1 MIRHH
6 THRLWLLLYAIVA
19 ALVLTGCSGGGGG
32 GGSPAATQPDNSST
46 VSGTAAAG
54 APLVGFVGAKDSIGG
69 ASTADILPDG
79 SFELDITDLTPPVL
93 IYASGIAGGNA
104 YQLLSVVFEDD
115 VNGTVNIT
123 PITDL
128 IIGNTVS
135 DSPQAFFNNPNFTVL
150 TQEAVEAEE
159 ENLKKRLKPL
169 LDGLGVEADFDLRN
183 STFVANR
190 SGFDGVLDILE
201 VTVNGGTAIIRNR
214 VDPTSEITNTFSAPE
229 QEVITV
235 SENLQSQVDTLDIL
249 DTLASNFAAA
259 LENEDG
265 PALEGLVTNDY
276 LNNGEDIA
284 GLQVRLFGSPEGIED
299 AGELA
304 NDIRNWSL
312 VTLDTAGGTAQLNI
326 GAAQGPWNV
335 VNVDGDWKIQGNQL
349 EYFAFVEPTHLIESG
364 AETPAV
370 IEIGTLIYAGFQIA
384 DLGSIEDS
392 SVTIS
397 GDLAIFN
404 GDLPVDSQNAQRFAD
419 FQVLAPSSI
428 ASGDQVTFA
437 WNNGVAG
444 IIDSEVT
451 FTLRRGAPDFTNGA
465 PRITGQSAD
474 LDADAYSFEW
484 TLPPGYDAISVRN
497 NFTGQTSGGQ
507 GSGFTGNPLD
517 NDATSFTGNLPETY
531 LPSADDELRLI
542 ARDPFGVFVAARL
555 KNPFADQ
562 VPPPMAE
569 DALIGS
575 WIVRN
580 TERADNAPFIQLT
593 FLESGYYMHQELDQ
607 PYRTEADDSGNT
619 GIEFG
624 RYEWDNQTGELTV
637 PDIIID
643 DNGSWGA
650 TDTASGEV
658 RLALKV
664 DDDTMT
670 AYDPTVGIA
679 DGTVFTRVPLNESGI
694 TGSWLFQNSEDPSD
708 FVVAT
713 LLEDGFYFVG
723 STTPAEPEF
732 DTAVGLEFGTYTYN
746 RETLVLNASPIFDQN
761 GTAGLST
768 PSPQNFYF
776 STVVDGSLIF
786 DEGVVAQLSEL
797 APGVAPSNG
806 DVTVDYTAPDTGSD
820 PAPEPDVSALVG
832 SWIARNPDNNNAP
845 WIQFTFLESGYYM
858 HHELDSPFRP
868 EPDDAG
874 STGLEFGQYSWDNE
888 TGEMTVTD
896 IAIDDNGFWGL
907 TDNFNGEE
915 RISFVVGGETMTAF
929 NTDLGPSDGL
939 EFTRVPLNQSGITG
953 SWAVQ
958 DSMDPSNVSVLT
970 ILDDGYYFLGTSQPA
985 DSIGGPGLE
994 FGTYTYDSETTILE
1008 PTVASDNNGPTDYN
1022 GEFGLSDPM
1031 QGFDYA
1037 TVIDSFLII
1046 DDGEAFQLSEIAA
1059 GATPSD
1065 GTVTIAYTPPSS
1077 EPDPDPNPGTAV
1089 SGDFHYLKNVSG
1101 VEGQRENAP
1110 PSIWLSGI
1118 NQVDTRIADNG
1129 NGTGTISWSQWC
1141 FGDLIVDANTNPQ
1154 AGDAV
1159 VDGGNECLP
1168 ESAGS
1173 IADVAYTSAGLSA
1186 PLPEESVFFEGD
1198 EVRMEA
1204 ADLDMFAVDSNRNLF
1219 IGQSVQGFRY
1229 QEPNSFTDGVE
1240 LTAHVLS
1247 RKTTGR
1253 ATAELEGT
1261 WGFVAR
1267 SLLVNDDSPNTLAYE
1282 AGSLIVNID
1291 STGNVTRVN
1300 ELDRRFEQGL
1310 AVGSSSVIFDKKPE
1324 NMDQQPLGSITVS
1337 DDGTLDFINGELG
1350 GMVST
1355 DANVLFLHFMNPI
1368 EPLTNLVN
1376 DSQWIPGVR
1385 ISETLTRAD
1394 LDGNEYAL
1402 ISQGYW
1408 LEPER
1413 FEVDFREPGATLTFP
1428 IGGDRPNISWQVSFV
1443 TANFVNNEAL
1453 APGGDP
1459 EENFGLDYSVD
1470 ANGRITLTT
1479 DFGEPGIVD
1488 LELNGFSSP
1497 DGRLLVFENTLI
1509 DQGNAGTGPK
1519 GGLGI
1524 IYAICTNCD

>member
-54 APLVGFVGAKDSIGG
+54 APLVGFVGAKDSTGG

-214 VDPTSEITNTFSAPE
+214 VDPTNEITNTFSAPE

-259 LENEDG
+259 LDNEDG

-326 GAAQGPWNV
+326 GAPQGPWNV

-419 FQVLAPSSI
+419 FQVLAPGSI

-806 DVTVDYTAPDTGSD
+806 DVTVDY
-820 PAPEPDVSALVG
+820 VS
-832 SWIARNPDNNNAP
+832 
-845 WIQFTFLESGYYM
+845 
-858 HHELDSPFRP
+858 
-868 EPDDAG
+868 
-874 STGLEFGQYSWDNE
+874 
-888 TGEMTVTD
+888 
-896 IAIDDNGFWGL
+896 
-907 TDNFNGEE
+907 
-915 RISFVVGGETMTAF
+915 
-929 NTDLGPSDGL
+929 
-939 EFTRVPLNQSGITG
+939 
-953 SWAVQ
+953 
-958 DSMDPSNVSVLT
+958 
-970 ILDDGYYFLGTSQPA
+970 
-985 DSIGGPGLE
+985 PG
-994 FGTYTYDSETTILE
+994 
-1008 PTVASDNNGPTDYN
+1008 
-1022 GEFGLSDPM
+1022 
-1031 QGFDYA
+1031 
-1037 TVIDSFLII
+1037 
-1046 DDGEAFQLSEIAA
+1046 
-1059 GATPSD
+1059 D
-1065 GTVTIAYTPPSS
+1065 GTTTGP
-1077 EPDPDPNPGTAV
+1077 AV
-1089 SGDFHYLKNVSG
+1089 SGDFHYLRNVIG
-1101 VEGQRENAP
+1101 IEGSREFSP
-1110 PSIWLSGI
+1110 PTVFQGAFSYI
-1118 NQVDTRIADNG
+1118 DTTIADNG
-1129 NGTGTISWSQWC
+1129 DGTGSVNWSGYC
-1141 FGDLIVDANTNPQ
+1141 VTDLLVDANTASTPVDAVFDAASECLPS

-1159 VDGGNECLP
+1159 EN
-1168 ESAGS
+1168 
-1173 IADVAYTSAGLSA
+1173 VAYTDSGLSVS
-1186 PLPEESVFFEGD
+1186 LPAETITDPEDQSQIQLGNASLN
-1198 EVRMEA
+1198 MT
-1204 ADLDMFAVDSNRNLF
+1204 AVDANRSLF
-1219 IGQSVQGFRY
+1219 IGQSVRDFGY
-1229 QEPNSFTDGVE
+1229 EESNSFTDGFEVS
-1240 LTAHVLS
+1240 AHVLAKKS
-1247 RKTTGR
+1247 AGR
-1253 ATAELEGT
+1253 TVADLEGN
-1261 WGFVAR
+1261 WGYVAR
-1267 SLLVNDDSPNTLAYE
+1267 SLYDIDGPNDLGYETSSQIMNVDNTGVL
-1282 AGSLIVNID
+1282 S
-1291 STGNVTRVN
+1291 RVSG
-1300 ELDRRFEQGL
+1300 LDRRIVQALTANTFTPI
-1310 AVGSSSVIFDKKPE
+1310 SVEIEPESTIMEALGPVTITDDGALDLLNGFGGGILSAGGNVVFGNFTNPITPVATPE
-1324 NMDQQPLGSITVS
+1324 NDAIWFVMVRLS
-1337 DDGTLDFINGELG
+1337 DTFN
-1350 GMVST
+1350 
-1355 DANVLFLHFMNPI
+1355 
-1368 EPLTNLVN
+1368 
-1376 DSQWIPGVR
+1376 
-1385 ISETLTRAD
+1385 RAL
-1394 LDGNEYAL
+1394 LDGKEYAL
-1402 ISQGYW
+1402 ISQNYW
-1408 LEPER
+1408 VEPEA
-1413 FEVDFREPGATLTFP
+1413 FEVDYREPGATLSFP
-1428 IGGDRPNISWQVSFV
+1428 VGGGPVSLAWEISFMTVPFEEN
-1443 TANFVNNEAL
+1443 TATV
-1453 APGGDP
+1453 PGGDP
-1459 EENFGLDYSVD
+1459 FETASLQYAED